1 MIAPRIALAGI
12 ASTMFLLCSC
22 GNEGD
27 ASSPESAVPR
37 VRLLV
42 ADSGDGAFRLS
53 LDTSLLAG
61 SPPDSVR
68 IRVVRSPWT
77 ADTLPIEPVPGGW
90 MVHDAPDGGWQLEGL
105 LRVDGTV
112 VARGSVAF
120 ARLSPLTVCG
130 HPTTLGEWYGL
141 IAGNLVIV
149 AATDGAAS
157 NARDVVAGILA
168 VMTLGSV
175 DPQDLSG
182 LQTGFS
188 NGVYR
193 YGNHPDTVETS
204 FAFVAAQAFGDYKAG
219 DTIRENVSNVSS
231 YVQNVGISVRN
242 GLTWNRGPLFGLI
255 QGDVSFN
262 GRTPS
267 FSIDASRLSL
277 TLATRAQI
285 NRRRTVYEIRG
296 DSLVVRDTT
305 PDSLRLRISLPA
317 MRIGAIQSALKN
329 GTLSFSHDSTV
340 YASRADGVSQFFH
353 SSQVQLYDDSTGA
366 AQFRGG
372 YEADARSGGLA
383 YHHKGFISSASPQWT
398 LFACDEALKDTL
410 GVAHHATDLKSG
422 RFVTASH
429 DTIPYGLSPY

>member
-1 MIAPRIALAGI
+1 M
-12 ASTMFLLCSC
+12 
-22 GNEGD
+22 
-27 ASSPESAVPR
+27 
-37 VRLLV
+37 VR
-42 ADSGDGAFRLS
+42 G
-53 LDTSLLAG
+53 
-61 SPPDSVR
+61 
-68 IRVVRSPWT
+68 
-77 ADTLPIEPVPGGW
+77 
-90 MVHDAPDGGWQLEGL
+90 APDGGWQLEGV
-105 LRVDGTV
+105 LRENGSV

-120 ARLSPLTVCG
+120 VRVSPLTVCG
-130 HPTTLGEWYGL
+130 HPMTMGEWYGL

-149 AATDGAAS
+149 AATNGAAA

-204 FAFVAAQAFGDYKAG
+204 FAFVAAQAFGSYKAG

-231 YVQNVGISVRN
+231 YVRNVSLSLKN
-242 GLTWNRGPLFGLI
+242 GLSWDRGPLFALI
-255 QGDVSFN
+255 QGDVEFD

-285 NRRRTVYEIRG
+285 NRRRAVYEIRG

-305 PDSLRLRISLPA
+305 PDSLRFRISLPA
-317 MRIGAIQSALKN
+317 MRIGAIQDALKD

-340 YASRADGVSQFFH
+340 YSSRVDGVSQFFH
-353 SSQVQLYDDSTGA
+353 SSLVQLYDDSTGK

-372 YEADARSGGLA
+372 YEADARSGGLS
-383 YHHKGFISSASPQWT
+383 YHHKGLISSTSPQWT

-410 GVAHHATDLKSG
+410 GVAHHATDLTSG
-422 RFVTASH
+422 RFVTARH